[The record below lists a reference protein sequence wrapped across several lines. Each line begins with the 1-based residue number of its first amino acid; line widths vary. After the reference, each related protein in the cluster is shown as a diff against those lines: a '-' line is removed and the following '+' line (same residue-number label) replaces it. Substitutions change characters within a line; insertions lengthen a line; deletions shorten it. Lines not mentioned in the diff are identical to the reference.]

1 MLKQRRLA
9 VMWLV
14 LVSAWLPW
22 TAFGQLERIVGQPD
36 ELRIAADAI
45 QHDRGTGQAVARGNV
60 KINYGKLTLTA
71 DEASVNQTTND
82 FTATGNVV
90 IATENSVS
98 WRTPAVKGNL
108 ETRAFQFGPYR
119 LDSSV
124 WHSGGSGGSNDESEH
139 KVLQD
144 AWLSTC
150 DREHPH
156 YRLCA
161 GRIVHSADGAFF
173 ARHVVVKFG
182 SVPVLYLPFLWGST
196 DERRSFM
203 IKPGYSSR
211 KGGYLEVSR
220 TWAIADLGESEMQLE
235 LMAQRGIGLGSQTH
249 LETES
254 QELDVNAY
262 GILDSDPP
270 ETEPGYNRRFE
281 ETHDRYRLHSYYRN
295 QLTDDL
301 ALRLNVDFLSDID
314 MLEDWFKR
322 DFRRLQQP
330 RSYLDLSYDQQ
341 HYSLGLAV
349 RPRLNDFYTTV
360 ETLPELRLDVPRL
373 AIGELPLQYQS
384 STTAG
389 YYSLKWRKFDL
400 SRQAVLDDLVYDS
413 ERHDDPGDYQSWRG
427 DTLHFLYLPLALEDR
442 VSLTPRAGFRATYY
456 SRTSRR
462 RITENDLANVLEADN
477 PDWTENTSPVVHYD
491 EDGGARTRMAFE
503 VGAELRT
510 KLFRDWGGATAD
522 GLHLN
527 RFRHVLE
534 PYVNY
539 TYAPEPSVDREH
551 LLFFDETDRLT
562 RQHFVR
568 FGLDQRLLT
577 RQEQRH
583 RTLLR
588 LQSYA
593 DLHFDRGEESGRH
606 GGDFGNRL
614 DFTPRDD
621 LRAWTTVVHD
631 MGEGQI
637 QRAEAGVGFGREDQ
651 LNFGIRYLFRNDHL
665 SRSVWSMGSTL
676 VDLSGESSY
685 LKKRFESADI
695 ISGHV
700 EVPLNPLTKLVAKA
714 EYDLEK
720 NTLSEHSY
728 ELHRQLHCWV
738 MALGVG
744 WDNSEFQAMIMFHLT
759 AFPKV
764 KLDLNL

>member
-1 MLKQRRLA
+1 MHEHRWLA
-9 VMWLV
+9 MVCLV
-14 LVSAWLPW
+14 LASAWLPL
-22 TAFGQLERIVGQPD
+22 TAFGQLERVVGQPD
-36 ELRIAADAI
+36 ELKIAADAI
-45 QHDRGTGQAVARGNV
+45 QHDRDTGQAIARGNV
-60 KINYGKLTLTA
+60 KIDYGKLTLTA
-71 DEASVNQTTND
+71 DEASVNQFTSD
-82 FTATGNVV
+82 FTASGNVV
-90 IATENSVS
+90 ITTTEGAS

-108 ETRAFQFGPYR
+108 ETKALQFGPYR
-119 LDSSV
+119 LDSEV
-124 WHSGGSGGSNDESEH
+124 WHSGGAGGSNDESER
-139 KVLQD
+139 KVLEN

-156 YRLCA
+156 YRLSA
-161 GRIVHSADGAFF
+161 ARIVHSADGSFV

-182 SVPVLYLPFLWGST
+182 SVPVLYFPILWGST
-196 DERRSFM
+196 DERRSLM

-211 KGGYLEVSR
+211 RGAYLEISR
-220 TWAIADLGESEMQLE
+220 FWAIADLGTSKIQLD
-235 LMAQRGIGLGSQTH
+235 LMSKRGVGLGNTTH

-254 QELDVNAY
+254 QALDVNVY
-262 GILDSDPP
+262 GVLDSDPP
-270 ETEPGYNRRFE
+270 ETDPGFNRRFK
-281 ETHDRYRLHSYYRN
+281 ETHDRYRLHSYYQNR
-295 QLTDDL
+295 LTDDL
-301 ALRLNVDFLSDID
+301 ALRLNIDFLSDID
-314 MLEDWFKR
+314 MLEDWFRR

-373 AIGELPLQYQS
+373 ALGELPLQYQS

-389 YYSLKWRKFDL
+389 YYSMKWRNFDRPRWDVIDPL
-400 SRQAVLDDLVYDS
+400 IYDS
-413 ERHDDPGDYQSWRG
+413 ELHRDPGDYQSWRG

-442 VSLTPRAGFRATYY
+442 ISLTPRAGFRATYY
-456 SRTSRR
+456 SKTSKR
-462 RITENDLANVLEADN
+462 RITESDLADILEADN
-477 PDWTENTSPVVHYD
+477 PDWTKNASPVVSYD
-491 EDGGARTRMAFE
+491 TDGGDRTRMAFE

-510 KLFRDWGGATAD
+510 KFFRDWGETTAD
-522 GLHLN
+522 GLALS
-527 RFRHVLE
+527 RYRHVLE

-539 TYAPEPSVDREH
+539 TYAPEPTVDREH

-577 RQEQRH
+577 CQERQQ

-606 GGDFGNRL
+606 GGDLGNRL

-621 LRAWTTVVHD
+621 LRAWVTVVHD
-631 MGEGQI
+631 MGEGHI
-637 QRAEAGVGFGREDQ
+637 QRAETGIGFGREDAV
-651 LNFGIRYLFRNDHL
+651 NFGIRYLYRNDHL

-695 ISGHV
+695 VAGHII
-700 EVPLNPLTKLVAKA
+700 VPVNPLTKLVAKA
-714 EYDLEK
+714 EYDLEQ

-744 WDNSEFQAMIMFHLT
+744 WDNGEFQAMIMFHLT

-764 KLDLNL
+764 KIDLNL